1 MGCVMK
7 LVVDASVL
15 IDHINGRVPMARA
28 IIYDAR
34 ARGDELWSS
43 YVIRTEVLAGMRSGE
58 EHRTYGLL
66 QVITWAPVDRAESD
80 AAAALGR
87 RYMATHPGID
97 TPDLLLAELAQRLG
111 ANLVTMNVKHF
122 PMFPE
127 LKRPYSY

>member
-1 MGCVMK
+1 MK

-15 IDHINGRVPMARA
+15 IDHINGRVQAARTL
-28 IIYDAR
+28 IYNAR
-34 ARGDELWSS
+34 DQGDELWSS
-43 YVIRTEVLAGMRSGE
+43 FVVRTEVLAGMRPGE
-58 EHRTYGLL
+58 ERGTYELL
-66 QVITWAPVDRAESD
+66 SVVNWAPVDRAESD

-87 RYMATHPGID
+87 HHGRTHPGID

-111 ANLVTMNVKHF
+111 AELVTMNVKHF